1 MPVVRSLLLLA
12 ALSVVAVAAPRVPNW
27 VGLRLSVGVYCGA
40 TDKADAKYAELA
52 RRLGEEIARQD
63 WTLVWG
69 GSRTGLMGAVATGA
83 RDAGGRTVGIIP
95 EFIHRWEVAD
105 NRATELMVV
114 TTMHERKMLLQVRS
128 DVFVVLPGGIGTLDE
143 IADTLDLR
151 NLDQHRKPII
161 ILNQDGYYDPL
172 LAWIDRSIAEKFT
185 KPEVRN
191 HILIATNL
199 EQVIDQL
206 RQLESAAVAQES
218 TARQ

>member
-1 MPVVRSLLLLA
+1 MIL
-12 ALSVVAVAAPRVPNW
+12 VAVTLVAATSAAPRMPNL
-27 VGLRLSVGVYCGA
+27 VGARMSVAVYCGA

-52 RRLGEEIARQD
+52 RRLGEEIARKD

-69 GSRTGLMGAVATGA
+69 GSRTGLMGAVAAGA

-114 TTMHERKMLLQVRS
+114 GTMHERKVLLQVRS

-161 ILNQDGYYDPL
+161 ILNQGGYYDPL

-185 KPEVRN
+185 KAEAKN
-191 HILIATNL
+191 HVLIAANL
-199 EQVIDQL
+199 EQVVGMLQEIE
-206 RQLESAAVAQES
+206 RSASAP
-218 TARQ
+218 